1 MNSFFVVLGGAFLS
15 FWLYRK
21 KRTPPDE
28 DITQVLLQTAPKDPA
43 TTDQSTNTEPLL
55 PPDTDLE
62 DSSSSETVLLE
73 NYLRVDGTYS
83 VNR

>member
-21 KRTPPDE
+21 KKTPPDE
-28 DITQVLLQTAPKDPA
+28 ITQVLLQTAPKDPA